1 MSLLKWMYWWFVR
14 GSQNKADLAHMQGVG
29 AEADFYKDLEIAF
42 GVALINKRNSAELAA

>member
-42 GVALINKRNSAELAA
+42 GFVLINIRNSAELPA